1 MHIEVILVFYPLR
14 LSLPIILSLGEILK
28 LEWEGKAGNVVWP
41 VLTLHTAWN
50 DGKWD
55 RVTQVC
61 TISNGNAYCVAVYV
75 VIVLRDWL
83 EEAWVGREVRT
94 QVRAAEE
101 AWLPSI
107 CFAASYLVP
116 THPPR
121 NLSQRLNFPASKMWR
136 KKVEGKKQVGN
147 CMLEDKEPA
156 SDAWTAPLSPLL
168 HYWASPHSAGVLR
181 SLTNQNQGTQERNY
195 YPGNSRSS
203 TSLVRSCKHLVQL
216 FKQMWMHNIFHICN
230 FPLL

>member
-1 MHIEVILVFYPLR
+1 MDWYRRSLVG
-14 LSLPIILSLGEILK
+14 S
-28 LEWEGKAGNVVWP
+28 NV
-41 VLTLHTAWN
+41 
-50 DGKWD
+50 
-55 RVTQVC
+55 RIQVP
-61 TISNGNAYCVAVYV
+61 
-75 VIVLRDWL
+75 
-83 EEAWVGREVRT
+83 
-94 QVRAAEE
+94 AEE
-101 AWLPSI
+101 AWLPLP
-107 CFAASYLVP
+107 CFAASHLVP
-116 THPPR
+116 TH
-121 NLSQRLNFPASKMWR
+121 LETHLNASIFSAVNVE
-136 KKVEGKKQVGN
+136 KVQEKKQVGN
-147 CMLEDKEPA
+147 CMLENKEPA